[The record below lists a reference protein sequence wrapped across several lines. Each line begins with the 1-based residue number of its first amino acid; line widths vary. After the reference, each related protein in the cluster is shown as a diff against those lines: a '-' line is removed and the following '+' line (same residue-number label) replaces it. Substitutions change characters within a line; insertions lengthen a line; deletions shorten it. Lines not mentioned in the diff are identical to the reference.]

1 MACDLFRIRREQ
13 AIAETGRQA
22 HLPSDRDI
30 PEIVM
35 RSFAF
40 LAPLALVAA
49 LAAPAFAQAPQVTV
63 TVGGDLTEE
72 VETLGQRDVDRQLE
86 RLQTVVERRLA
97 REGALEGARINLVV
111 TVLKPNRPTMQQA
124 TDTPGLS
131 IMDSISI
138 GGATIEGEVITADGQ
153 RLPVRYS
160 RFSSSL
166 AEVDGYTTWQDAGRA
181 YDRLASNLVSGRLI
195 SR

>member
-1 MACDLFRIRREQ
+1 
-13 AIAETGRQA
+13 
-22 HLPSDRDI
+22 
-30 PEIVM
+30 M

-40 LAPLALVAA
+40 LAPLALAA
-49 LAAPAFAQAPQVTV
+49 AIATPVLAQAPQVTV
-63 TVGGDLTEE
+63 TVGGDLTEDVQE
-72 VETLGQRDVDRQLE
+72 LGERDVDRQLA

-97 REGALEGARINLVV
+97 RDGALEGATINLVI
-111 TVLKPNRPTMQQA
+111 TDLKPNRPTFQQA
-124 TDTPGLS
+124 AEKPGLS
-131 IMDSISI
+131 IVDSISI

-166 AEVDGYTTWQDAGRA
+166 AEVRGYTTWQDADRA
-181 YDRLASNLVSGRLI
+181 YERLADNLVSGRLV